1 MSGAV
6 GKALSV
12 MFALA
17 GHEVQGL
24 TNNDIAAATG
34 LSASAATQYRQ
45 VLQDE
50 GMVEAI
56 MPGRY
61 RLTPKIVQVARDH
74 HTGLERMRHMVS
86 ETEQRYSR
94 SSR

>member
-1 MSGAV
+1 M

-12 MFALA
+12 LFALA

-24 TNNDIAAATG
+24 TNNEIAAATG

-45 VLQDE
+45 VLEDE
-50 GMVEAI
+50 GMVETI

-74 HTGLERMRHMVS
+74 QAGLERMRHLVA
-86 ETEQRYSR
+86 ETGQRYSR